1 MSCGL
6 ISSSVGKSMEMGLQ
20 RRNNGK
26 FWGGMLMRSL
36 ARGAARMPLLVV
48 LWVMAALVVIPEPV
62 RATEAVA
69 ALPAEAENTDE
80 PPQTLAATPDAIPAL
95 SDLEQP
101 ATTVADWMTQIA
113 QSVVQITGVRIE
125 TTEAGLQVVLET
137 AAGELSAPTTR
148 SLGNALIAE
157 FPNAVLAL
165 PDGGE
170 FEQFSPA
177 EGIALVTATNLA
189 GNTVQIAITGVGA
202 PPTAAVSA
210 GAEGLVLSVAPGIAS
225 ADADGEAIQVV
236 VTGEQDEGY
245 NPSEANTATRTDT
258 PLRDV
263 PASISVIPRQVLE
276 DQGAVRLDEALRNVS
291 GVTFS
296 NSVGNR
302 GQNFLIR
309 GFTSTQYRNGLRE
322 DAGGGG
328 TFNTRTAQETANIE
342 RIEVLRGPSSVLFG
356 QGEPGGIINL
366 VSKMPLDT
374 PLYEVQFTAGS
385 YDFYRPTLDLSG
397 PLTDD
402 GALAYRLN
410 VAYEDAGS
418 FRDFVESRRYF
429 IAPTLAWTISPRTQ
443 LTLEASYLQDRRSP
457 DTGLIVLNGD
467 DRPADLPFSRTLADP
482 DNFVQLYDET
492 RATLSLEHNF
502 ADNLSLRSAFR
513 YTTSFESF
521 REGLSFINALLDD
534 NRTVELGVAFGDQF
548 FETYTWQN
556 DLNWQFNTG
565 PIAHN
570 LLLGVEVRN
579 SSVFFSSQVP
589 DDQQNI
595 FGGFL
600 DIFDPNFDEIT
611 YTSGSQVFTEG
622 DRTLQRVLGV
632 YLQDQIDLLDNLKLL
647 VGGRFDTVENEEVFR
662 VFDFVQDGT
671 DSAFSPRVG
680 LVYQPNDVW
689 PLYAN
694 YARSFV
700 PVLGQSATNTPFE
713 PTRGT
718 QYEIGAKADF
728 LDGRLSALL
737 SAYNITRSNI
747 TTTDTNNPNFSIQ
760 VGEQRSRGIDVNIA
774 GEILPGWN
782 VIASYALIDA
792 RITEDNRFEGGNRL
806 NNVPNNSAS
815 LWSTYQ
821 IRAGNL
827 QGLGFGLGAFFVGER
842 SGDLDNTFTL
852 PGYTRVDAA
861 IYYEREQF
869 QAGLNFKNLFDTRY
883 FSGSQGRL
891 SVLPGA
897 PLEVQGTLSWQF

>member
-1 MSCGL
+1 
-6 ISSSVGKSMEMGLQ
+6 ME
-20 RRNNGK
+20 
-26 FWGGMLMRSL
+26 WG
-36 ARGAARMPLLVV
+36 
-48 LWVMAALVVIPEPV
+48 LWVGVMGAIAVLGQPLTAQAITEPV
-62 RATEAVA
+62 DEWMSGRVDESEQPIPPSPH
-69 ALPAEAENTDE
+69 LPI
-80 PPQTLAATPDAIPAL
+80 PPSSHPATPVD
-95 SDLEQP
+95 EG
-101 ATTVADWMTQIA
+101 MTQIA
-113 QSVVQITGVRIE
+113 QAIVQITGVRVE
-125 TTEAGLQVVLET
+125 PTEAGLQVVLEI
-137 AAGELSAPTTR
+137 AGGDLAAPTTR
-148 SLGNALIAE
+148 TVGNARIAE
-157 FPNAVLAL
+157 FPNTVLAL

-170 FEQFSPA
+170 FTQANPA
-177 EGIALVTATNLA
+177 EGIALVTATNLSD
-189 GNTVQIAITGVGA
+189 NTVQIAITGVDA
-202 PPTAAVSA
+202 PPTAVVSA
-210 GAEGLVLSVAPGIAS
+210 GVDGLVLSVAPGIAS
-225 ADADGEAIQVV
+225 AEAEEEAIQVV
-236 VTGEQDEGY
+236 VTGDLDDGY
-245 NPSEANTATRTDT
+245 NPSSSITATRTDT

-263 PASISVIPRQVLE
+263 PASVSVIPRQVLE

-296 NSVGNR
+296 SSSGNR

-309 GFTSTQYRNGLRE
+309 GFNSTQYRDGLRE

-328 TFNTRTAQETANIE
+328 SFNTRTAQETANIE

-374 PLYEVQFTAGS
+374 PFYEVSFTAGS
-385 YDFYRPTLDLSG
+385 FDFYRSTLDLSG
-397 PLTDD
+397 PLTED

-410 VAYEDAGS
+410 IAYENSGS
-418 FRDFVESRRYF
+418 FRDFVESQRYF
-429 IAPTLAWTISPRTQ
+429 IAPTLTWTISPDTQ
-443 LTLEASYLQDRRSP
+443 ITLEASYLQDRRSP

-467 DRPADLPFSRTLADP
+467 DRPVDLPFSRTLADP
-482 DNFVQLYDET
+482 ENFVQLYDET
-492 RATLSLEHNF
+492 RAVLSLEHNF

-521 REGLSFINALLDD
+521 REGLSFINALLND

-565 PIAHN
+565 TIAHN
-570 LLLGVEVRN
+570 LLIGLELRD
-579 SSVFFSSQVP
+579 SSASFSSQAP
-589 DDQQNI
+589 DNQQNI

-600 DIFDPNFDEIT
+600 DIFNPDFEAIT

-622 DRTLQRVLGV
+622 DGTRQRILGIYV
-632 YLQDQIDLLDNLKLL
+632 QDQIDLLENLKLI
-647 VGGRFDTVENEEVFR
+647 VGGRFDYVENEEVFQ

-671 DSAFSPRVG
+671 DSAFSPRIG
-680 LVYQPNDVW
+680 LVYQPDNVW
-689 PLYAN
+689 SLYAN

-737 SAYNITRSNI
+737 SAYDITRSNI

-760 VGEQRSRGIDVNIA
+760 VGEQRSRGIDFNIA

-782 VIASYALIDA
+782 IIASYALIDA
-792 RITEDNRFEGGNRL
+792 RITEDNRFEVGNRL
-806 NNVPNNSAS
+806 NNVPRNAAS
-815 LWSTYQ
+815 LWTTYQ
-821 IRAGNL
+821 IQSGDL
-827 QGLGFGLGAFFVGER
+827 QGLGFGLGAFFAGER

-861 IYYEREQF
+861 IYYERNQF
-869 QAGLNFKNLFDTRY
+869 RAGLNFKNLFDTRY
-883 FSGSQGRL
+883 FAGSQGRL
-891 SVLPGA
+891 SVIPGA
-897 PLEVQGTLSWQF
+897 PFEVQGTLSWQF